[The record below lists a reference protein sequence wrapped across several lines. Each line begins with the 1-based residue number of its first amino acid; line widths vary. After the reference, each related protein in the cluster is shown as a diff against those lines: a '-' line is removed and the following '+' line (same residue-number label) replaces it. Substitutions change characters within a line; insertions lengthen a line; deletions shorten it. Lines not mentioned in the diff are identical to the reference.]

1 MLYVYGI
8 VRSDAQKTFEIEP
21 IPGGSVVQT
30 GPADAGLA
38 FVSSDIGDAKPRA
51 SRANL
56 LAHTRVLET
65 VMKEADV
72 LPIRFGTMIESDVDG
87 GKVLADNAEE
97 FARAFAAI
105 EGRTEICLKINWPD
119 GKVYDEIISRNGIL
133 RRERDAL
140 SVSNPN
146 QSHYA
151 RIEFGKKVE
160 TAVAEVRAKDRDMI
174 VNNLKDFAD
183 QMVEGPILDET
194 MVVNLSFLVKRD
206 QLATFDAAVERLDDL
221 YDDRWTFRY
230 VGPMPAFSFVDLK
243 IDFAPEKE
251 SA

>member
-8 VRSDAQKTFEIEP
+8 VRSDVHKSFDIEP
-21 IPGGSVVQT
+21 LPGGDVVQT
-30 GPADAGLA
+30 VPAAAGLA

-65 VMKEADV
+65 IMKEADV
-72 LPIRFGTMIESDVDG
+72 LPIRFGTMIESNVDG
-87 GKVLADNAEE
+87 GKVLADNADEI
-97 FARAFAAI
+97 ARAFASI
-105 EGRTEICLKINWPD
+105 EGRDEISLKIHWLE
-119 GKVYDEIISRNGIL
+119 GKVYEEIMARNGIL

-140 SVSNPN
+140 SGSNPS

-160 TAVAEVRAKDRDMI
+160 SAVAEVRARDRDMI
-174 VNNLKDFAD
+174 VNNLREFAD
-183 QMVEGPILDET
+183 QMVEGPILDDS
-194 MVVNLSFLVKRD
+194 MVVNLSFLIRRD
-206 QLATFDAAVERLDDL
+206 QMTAFDAAVERLDDV
-221 YDDRWTFRY
+221 YDNRWSFRY

>member
-1 MLYVYGI
+1 MRYIYGI
-8 VRSDAQKTFEIEP
+8 IRSNEQKVFNIEP
-21 IPGGSVVQT
+21 LPGGDGVET
-30 GPADAGLA
+30 GPAAAGLA
-38 FVSSDIGDAKPRA
+38 FVSSEIGDAKPRA

-72 LPIRFGTMIESDVDG
+72 LPIRFGTMIESDGEG
-87 GKVLADNAEE
+87 GKVLTDNADE

-105 EGRTEICLKINWPD
+105 EGRDEICLKVNWPE

-160 TAVAEVRAKDRDMI
+160 TAVAEVRAKDCDMI
-174 VNNLKDFAD
+174 VNILKDYVD
-183 QMVEGPILDET
+183 QIVEGPILDET
-194 MVVNLSFLVKRD
+194 MVVNLSFLIKRN
-206 QLATFDAAVERLDDL
+206 QMAAFDAAVERLDDL